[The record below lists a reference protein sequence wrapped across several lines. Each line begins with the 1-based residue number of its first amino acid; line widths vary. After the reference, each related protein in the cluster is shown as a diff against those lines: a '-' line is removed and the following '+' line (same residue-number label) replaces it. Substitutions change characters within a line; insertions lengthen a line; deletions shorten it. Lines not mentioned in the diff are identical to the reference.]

1 MATKPQAEIAAVRR
15 YFGTDGV
22 RGVVGEDL
30 TIELVEKLA
39 KAATIW
45 SGGGRVFVGR
55 DTRASGVE
63 LEEAFAR
70 GVVEAGG
77 VAVLGGVLPTPAVA
91 LLALDLGVVITAS
104 HNPPQYN
111 GVKFFDH
118 HGRKLPDAV
127 ELEIEALME
136 VKTSGGG
143 VIDRVEVATDSYL
156 EHILERFG
164 SDLSGL
170 KLAVDC
176 ANGAYS
182 GIAPEAFSRLGA
194 EVIAIANEPDGINI
208 NDGCGATDLSLLS
221 RTVVENGCD
230 LGVAFDGDGDRMLA
244 VTSAGEPV
252 DGDQILAILTLH
264 LGVELVAVTKM
275 TNLGFNNLMREHG
288 IRVLTTDVGDR
299 YVLEAL
305 WREHGL
311 LGGEQSGHI
320 IYLKDH
326 VTGDGLAA
334 ALLLCSALG
343 GRTLAEA
350 AAVMPRY
357 AQVKRNLHIDGKLPK
372 SAVVEAERLNAELD
386 GCARVLVRPSG
397 TEPVVRLLAEA
408 ETLDEAED
416 LCGRIETQV
425 RRELGQSS

>member
-1 MATKPQAEIAAVRR
+1 MTGEAQAAENVRR

-30 TIELVEKLA
+30 TVELVHKLG

-45 SGGGRVFVGR
+45 SGSGRVFVGR
-55 DTRASGVE
+55 DTRASGAE
-63 LEEAFAR
+63 LETAFAR
-70 GVVEAGG
+70 GIVDAGG

-118 HGRKLPDAV
+118 HGRKLSDAA
-127 ELEIEALME
+127 ELEIEALLDARA
-136 VKTSGGG
+136 SDGG
-143 VIDRVEVATDSYL
+143 VIDHVEVATESYL
-156 EHILERFG
+156 EYILERFG

-170 KLAVDC
+170 KIAVDC

-182 GIAPEAFSRLGA
+182 DIAPEAFERLGA
-194 EVIAIANEPDGINI
+194 EVVAIGNEPDGSNI
-208 NDGCGATDLSLLS
+208 NAGCGATDLALLA
-221 RTVVENGCD
+221 RTVVEQRCQ

-244 VTSAGEPV
+244 VTAEGETV
-252 DGDQILAILTLH
+252 DGDQVLSILAPH

-275 TNLGFNNLMREHG
+275 TNLGFYKLMAEHG
-288 IRVLTTDVGDR
+288 IRVVTTDVGDR

-305 WREHGL
+305 NRENAL

-343 GRTLAEA
+343 GQTLAEA

-357 AQVKRNLHIDGKLPK
+357 AQVKRNLEVGKRLP
-372 SAVVEAERLNAELD
+372 AAALEQVEALNRQLD
-386 GCARVLVRPSG
+386 GRARVLARPSG

-408 ETLDEAED
+408 ESAGEADD
-416 LCGRIETQV
+416 LCGTIEALI
-425 RRELGQSS
+425 RKELGQSS

>member
-1 MATKPQAEIAAVRR
+1 MAGEPQTETAVVRR

-22 RGVVGEDL
+22 RGVVGDDL

-45 SGGGRVFVGR
+45 SGSGRVFVGR
-55 DTRASGVE
+55 DTRASGAE
-63 LEEAFAR
+63 LEQAFAR

-104 HNPPQYN
+104 HNPPEYN
-111 GVKFFDH
+111 GVKIFDH
-118 HGRKLPDAV
+118 HGRKLPDAA
-127 ELEIEALME
+127 ELEIEALLDA
-136 VKTSGGG
+136 KTSGGG
-143 VIDRVEVATDSYL
+143 VIDHVEVATDSYL

-170 KLAVDC
+170 KIAVDC

-182 GIAPEAFSRLGA
+182 GIAPAAFSQLGA
-194 EVIAIANEPDGINI
+194 ETLAIGNDPDGVNI

-221 RTVVENGCD
+221 RTVIENGCD
-230 LGVAFDGDGDRMLA
+230 LGIAFDGDGDRMLA
-244 VTSAGEPV
+244 VTAGGDTV
-252 DGDQILAILTLH
+252 DGDQILAILALH
-264 LGVELVAVTKM
+264 LGVDLVVVTKM
-275 TNLGFNNLMREHG
+275 TNLGFHNLMREQG

-305 WREHGL
+305 WRERAL

-334 ALLLCSALG
+334 GLLLCSALQ

-357 AQVKRNLHIDGKLPK
+357 AQVKRNLAVEKQLPE
-372 SAVVEAERLNAELD
+372 SVVAEVERLNAELD
-386 GCARVLVRPSG
+386 GHARVLVRPSG
-397 TEPVVRLLAEA
+397 TEPLVRLLAEA
-408 ETLDEAED
+408 ETAIEAED
-416 LCGRIETQV
+416 LCGRIETLV
-425 RRELGQSS
+425 RQKLGQSS

>member
-1 MATKPQAEIAAVRR
+1 MAREPQVESVARR

-22 RGVVGEDL
+22 RGVVGKDL
-30 TIELVEKLA
+30 TAELVEKLA
-39 KAATIW
+39 KAATVW
-45 SGGGRVFVGR
+45 SNSGRVFVGR

-70 GVVEAGG
+70 GVVQAGG

-118 HGRKLPDAV
+118 HGRKLPDSI

-136 VKTSGGG
+136 TKTSGGG

-164 SDLSGL
+164 SDLSGF

-182 GIAPEAFSRLGA
+182 DIAPEAFRKLGA
-194 EVIAIANEPDGINI
+194 EVIAVANEPDGVNI

-221 RTVVENGCD
+221 RTVVENGCN

-244 VTSAGEPV
+244 VTAVGDTV
-252 DGDQILAILTLH
+252 DGDQILAILALH
-264 LGVELVAVTKM
+264 LGVEVVAVTTM
-275 TNLGFNNLMREHG
+275 TNLGFHNLMREHG
-288 IRVLTTDVGDR
+288 IRVLTTNVGDR

-305 WREHGL
+305 WREDAI

-334 ALLLCSALG
+334 ALLLCAALE

-357 AQVKRNLHIDGKLPK
+357 AQVKRNLEIEGKLPK
-372 SAVVEAERLNAELD
+372 SAVTEAERLNEELN
-386 GCARVLVRPSG
+386 GRARVLVRPSG

-408 ETLDEAED
+408 ETLAEAED
-416 LCGRIETQV
+416 LCGRIEAQV
-425 RRELGQSS
+425 RRKLGQSS

>member
-1 MATKPQAEIAAVRR
+1 MAREPQVESVARR

-22 RGVVGEDL
+22 RGVVGKDL
-30 TIELVEKLA
+30 TVELVEKLA
-39 KAATIW
+39 KAATVW
-45 SGGGRVFVGR
+45 SNSGRVFVGR

-70 GVVEAGG
+70 GVVQAGG

-104 HNPPQYN
+104 HNPPEYN

-118 HGRKLPDAV
+118 HGRKLPDSI

-136 VKTSGGG
+136 TKTSGGG

-164 SDLSGL
+164 SDLSGF

-182 GIAPEAFSRLGA
+182 EIAPEAFRKLGA
-194 EVIAIANEPDGINI
+194 EVIAIANEPDGVNI

-244 VTSAGEPV
+244 VTAAGDTV
-252 DGDQILAILTLH
+252 DGDQILAILALH
-264 LGVELVAVTKM
+264 LGVKVVAVTTM
-275 TNLGFNNLMREHG
+275 TNLGFHNLMREHG
-288 IRVLTTDVGDR
+288 IRVLTTNVGDR

-305 WREHGL
+305 WREDAI

-334 ALLLCSALG
+334 ALLLCAALE

-350 AAVMPRY
+350 VAVMPRY
-357 AQVKRNLHIDGKLPK
+357 AQVKRNLEIEGKLPK
-372 SAVVEAERLNAELD
+372 SAVTEAERLNEELD
-386 GCARVLVRPSG
+386 GRARVLVRPSG

-408 ETLDEAED
+408 ETLAEAED
-416 LCGRIETQV
+416 LCGRIEAQV
-425 RRELGQSS
+425 RRKLGQSS

>member
-1 MATKPQAEIAAVRR
+1 MAREPQVESVARR

-22 RGVVGEDL
+22 RGVVGKDL
-30 TIELVEKLA
+30 TVELVEKLA
-39 KAATIW
+39 KAATVW
-45 SGGGRVFVGR
+45 SNSGRVFVGR

-70 GVVEAGG
+70 GVVQAGG

-104 HNPPQYN
+104 HNPPEYN

-118 HGRKLPDAV
+118 HGRKLPDSI

-136 VKTSGGG
+136 TKTSGGG

-164 SDLSGL
+164 SDLSGF

-182 GIAPEAFSRLGA
+182 EIAPEAFRKLGA
-194 EVIAIANEPDGINI
+194 EVIAIANEPDGVNI

-244 VTSAGEPV
+244 VTAAGDTV
-252 DGDQILAILTLH
+252 DGDQILAILALH
-264 LGVELVAVTKM
+264 LGVEVVAVTTM
-275 TNLGFNNLMREHG
+275 TNLGFHNLMREHG
-288 IRVLTTDVGDR
+288 IRVLTTNVGDR

-305 WREHGL
+305 WREDAI

-334 ALLLCSALG
+334 ALLLCAALE

-350 AAVMPRY
+350 VAVMPRY
-357 AQVKRNLHIDGKLPK
+357 AQVKRNLEIEGKLPK
-372 SAVVEAERLNAELD
+372 SAVTEAERLNEELD
-386 GCARVLVRPSG
+386 GRARVLVRPSG

-408 ETLDEAED
+408 ETLAEAED
-416 LCGRIETQV
+416 LCGRIEAQV
-425 RRELGQSS
+425 RRKLGQSS